1 MAVLFS
7 CSKVKKEFGE
17 TTILNDINFEVV
29 EGDRL
34 ALVGINGAGKTT
46 MANIIYGTLGLD
58 GGSILWYK
66 KDVEIGYLHQQGNYS
81 HRTFEGREEILS
93 PKDSRGEKLGEGSFN
108 YSEEVVNFKEDF
120 YQISSELGMEKV
132 SQWEENRLSNLS
144 GGEKM
149 KIALASIWA
158 LNPDFLILDE
168 PTNHLDYG
176 GVQWLIQE
184 LRKYRGTILIISH
197 DRYFLDKTVNKIV
210 EIKDGTAEIYKG
222 NYSFYREEKKRR
234 YENQLH
240 QYQVQEETKEK
251 IREEIDRLGNWSD
264 KAHRDSRK
272 KQQLGL
278 GKKEYFRKKAKKKDK
293 QIKSKIKRLEKIE
306 VTGVEKPKEDK
317 KINFGFQEAS
327 LKGKRILEGKSM
339 EKAYG
344 NRVLFSDSSFYVKR
358 GERVGI
364 FGDNGC
370 GKTTFLK
377 ILLGEDTLD
386 KGEVFISSS
395 VQKGYLSQETLD
407 VDKTMKVI
415 DLFNF
420 ASREEQGKIRI
431 LLANMGFDEK
441 MINKPVGTLS
451 LGELTRVRMTKLIL
465 NNEELLILDEPLN
478 HLDIYSREKLEEA
491 LLDYNG
497 TILVVSHDRYM
508 LQNLCD
514 VLLVFRDKKIV
525 RVNGSAKEYLEALD
539 EAAQGSGRISTN
551 KISKEKQEDTIIKER
566 KIKEEKLL
574 IENEIAFVLGE
585 FSKYAMG
592 SREYEELDMR
602 FNQLIKQKKA
612 LSST

>member
-17 TTILNDINFEVV
+17 TTILKDINFEVM

-46 MANIIYGTLGLD
+46 MANIIYGILGLD
-58 GGSILWYK
+58 GGNILWYK

-81 HRTFEGREEILS
+81 HRTFENMGEFLNPEDNKEENF
-93 PKDSRGEKLGEGSFN
+93 EEGSFS
-108 YSEEVVNFKEDF
+108 YSEEVISFKEDF

-132 SQWEENRLSNLS
+132 SQWEESRLYNLS

-184 LRKYRGTILIISH
+184 LKKYRVTILIISH

-234 YENQLH
+234 YEAQLH

-327 LKGKRILEGKSM
+327 LKGRRIIEGKSM

-344 NRVLFSDSSFYVKR
+344 NRILFSDSSFYVKR

-377 ILLGEDTLD
+377 ILLGEETLD

-420 ASREEQGKIRI
+420 TSREEQGKIRI

-514 VLLVFRDKKIV
+514 ILLVFRDKKIV
-525 RVNGSAKEYLEALD
+525 RVNGSAKEYLEGLD
-539 EAAQGSGRISTN
+539 QGAQDSSAIGIN
-551 KISKEKQEDTIIKER
+551 KEKQEAVVINER

-592 SREYEELDMR
+592 SKEYEKLDIR
-602 FNQLIKQKKA
+602 FKQLIKQKKA

>member
-1 MAVLFS
+1 MTVLFS

-17 TTILNDINFEVV
+17 TTILKDINFEVV
-29 EGDRL
+29 EGDRV
-34 ALVGINGAGKTT
+34 AVVGINGAGKTT
-46 MANIIYGTLGLD
+46 MANIIYGTLGMD

-66 KDVEIGYLHQQGNYS
+66 KDIEIGYLHQQGNYS
-81 HRTFEGREEILS
+81 HKTFQDTK
-93 PKDSRGEKLGEGSFN
+93 KDNFSNKGEDI
-108 YSEEVVNFKEDF
+108 NFKEDF

-132 SQWEENRLSNLS
+132 SQWEEERLSNLS

-149 KIALASIWA
+149 KIALANIWA

-184 LRKYRGTILIISH
+184 LKKYRGTILIISH
-197 DRYFLDKTVNKIV
+197 DRYFLNESVNKIIEV
-210 EIKDGTAEIYKG
+210 KDGKAEIYKG
-222 NYSFYREEKKRR
+222 NYSFYREEKQRR
-234 YENQLH
+234 YESQLH
-240 QYQVQEETKEK
+240 QYQIQESMKEA
-251 IREEIDRLGNWSD
+251 IRGEIDRLGNWSD

-272 KQQLGL
+272 KEQLGI

-293 QIKSKIKRLEKIE
+293 QIKSKIKRLEKID
-306 VTGVEKPKEDK
+306 VTGIDKPKEDK
-317 KINFGFQEAS
+317 KINFGFEAAS
-327 LKGKRILEGKSM
+327 LKGRRIIEGKSM

-344 NRVLFSDSSFYVKR
+344 NRQLFSHSSFYVKR
-358 GERVGI
+358 GEKVGI

-377 ILLGEDTLD
+377 ILLGDETLD
-386 KGEVFISSS
+386 KGEIFISSS
-395 VQKGYLSQETLD
+395 VGKGYLSQETLD
-407 VDKTMKVI
+407 VDKSMKVI

-420 ASREEQGKIRI
+420 ISREEQGKIRT

-514 VLLVFRDKKIV
+514 VLLVFKENKII
-525 RVNGSAKEYLEALD
+525 RVNGSAKEYLEGLD
-539 EAAQGSGRISTN
+539 KATQGNSEVKEN
-551 KISKEKQEDTIIKER
+551 KISKENQEENILKER
-566 KIKEEKLL
+566 KIKEEKLI

-585 FSKYAMG
+585 FSKYAFG
-592 SREYEELDMR
+592 SKEYEELDKKFKKLIEQRKR
-602 FNQLIKQKKA
+602 F
-612 LSST
+612 S

>member
-1 MAVLFS
+1 MTVLFN

-17 TTILNDINFEVV
+17 TTILKDINFEVM
-29 EGDRL
+29 EGDRV

-81 HRTFEGREEILS
+81 HRTFEDMEEFLN
-93 PKDSRGEKLGEGSFN
+93 PEDSKEEKFREGSFN
-108 YSEEVVNFKEDF
+108 YSKEVVSFKEDF

-132 SQWEENRLSNLS
+132 SQWEDDRLSNLS

-149 KIALASIWA
+149 KIALANIWS

-184 LRKYRGTILIISH
+184 LKKYRGTILIISH
-197 DRYFLDKTVNKIV
+197 DRYFLDKTVNKII
-210 EIKDGTAEIYKG
+210 EIKDGITEIYKG

-234 YENQLH
+234 YEAQLH

-251 IREEIDRLGNWSD
+251 IRGEIDRLGNWSD
-264 KAHRDSRK
+264 KAHRESREK
-272 KQQLGL
+272 ERAGI

-327 LKGKRILEGKSM
+327 LKGRRIIEGKSM

-344 NRVLFSDSSFYVKR
+344 SRVLFSDSSFYVKR
-358 GERVGI
+358 GERVGV

-377 ILLGEDTLD
+377 ILLGEETLD

-420 ASREEQGKIRI
+420 SSREEQGKIRI

-514 VLLVFRDKKIV
+514 VLLVFKDKKIV
-525 RVNGSAKEYLEALD
+525 RVNGSAKEYLEGLD
-539 EAAQGSGRISTN
+539 QGAQDSSTQEANQ
-551 KISKEKQEDTIIKER
+551 EKQEARASNER

-592 SREYEELDMR
+592 SREYEELDIR
-602 FNQLIKQKKA
+602 FNQLIKQKKE

>member
-7 CSKVKKEFGE
+7 CSKVEKEFGE
-17 TTILNDINFEVV
+17 TTILKDINFEVV

-81 HRTFEGREEILS
+81 HRTFEDRGKLLNLKSNKEE
-93 PKDSRGEKLGEGSFN
+93 EFGEGSFS
-108 YSEEVVNFKEDF
+108 YGGEAVSFKEDF

-184 LRKYRGTILIISH
+184 LKKYRGTILIISH
-197 DRYFLDKTVNKIV
+197 DRYFLDKTVNKII
-210 EIKDGTAEIYKG
+210 EIKDGVTEIYKG

-234 YENQLH
+234 YEAQLH

-264 KAHRDSRK
+264 KAHRESREK
-272 KQQLGL
+272 ERAGI

-306 VTGVEKPKEDK
+306 VTGIEKPKEDK

-327 LKGKRILEGKSM
+327 LKGRRIIEGKSM

-377 ILLGEDTLD
+377 VLLGEETLD

-407 VDKTMKVI
+407 VDKTKKVI

-420 ASREEQGKIRI
+420 SSREEQGKIRI

-441 MINKPVGTLS
+441 MINKPIGTLS